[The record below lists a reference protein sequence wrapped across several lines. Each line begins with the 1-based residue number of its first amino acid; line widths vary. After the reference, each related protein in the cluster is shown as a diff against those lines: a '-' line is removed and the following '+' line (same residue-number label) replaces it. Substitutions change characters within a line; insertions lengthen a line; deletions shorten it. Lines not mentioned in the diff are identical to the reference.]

1 MFKMAKQMRKER
13 KDIVG
18 SKYVSERR
26 ESYGK
31 VEKLFFFLAKRDQ

>member
-1 MFKMAKQMRKER
+1 MRKER

-18 SKYVSERR
+18 SKYVRDDNGTLKSERR

-31 VEKLFFFLAKRDQ
+31 VEKLIFFFAK